1 MLIHSSFFFACLT
14 LASHVMG
21 PVQGQGSSRL
31 KLTVLS
37 EDRLQMTWK
46 ETEENAS
53 GYKVQVKPMAGDSEQ
68 EVMLKTKTPK
78 ATVGGLSP
86 TKAYT
91 LHIYV
96 LSGSQEALF
105 AKRKFVIQELKNIS
119 QARNTQRNTATSAG
133 KSITPLRNTATKH
146 IPAAKTTSP
155 VPSEAP
161 TQTAKGRPEKKRQK
175 AAIIKGS
182 GESPQSKPNTE
193 LSVTET
199 PTTLKTTQRSPTKS
213 ERGDLGKEK
222 HTKETLKR
230 GPQFQCD
237 TSVITD
243 IVLLVDGSWS
253 IGRNNFRLV
262 REFLSSMISPF
273 DIAQDKIRIGLSQYS
288 SDPRTEWNLNT
299 YVTRDEVLEAVRN
312 LRYKGGNTFT
322 GLALSH
328 VLEQNLKPEAGA
340 RLDAVKLVILLTDGK
355 SQDDANLSAQSMKN
369 MGIEIFAIGVK
380 NADEAELRQVASEPL
395 ELTVYNVLD
404 FPLLGSLVSRL
415 TQVLC
420 ARIKEKRMS
429 ENTGGPG
436 KAVSI
441 NTGPHLSPT
450 NLIISEVTS
459 RSMHLTWNPPLR
471 PPKRY
476 RIVYYPSRGGN
487 PKEVVLDGTVSS
499 AQLVNLTSH
508 TEYLISV
515 FPIYENAIGDGL
527 RGITSTSASP
537 PLSLRVS
544 DVSHNSLRLSW
555 QPASG
560 ATQYLVLCSAAPN
573 GAEDD
578 TQEVKVEQ
586 PEVLLDGLSPS
597 TEYSVAVYAMFGE
610 EASDPANIYET
621 TLALSPPRHLS
632 FSEISHGSVKV
643 SWEAA
648 SRDVRAHRVTYI
660 SSRGS
665 NAGEV
670 EVPSSASSTVL
681 KPLSSL
687 TQYFIRVSSIY
698 KEGDS
703 FPLTGNVTTLKVPPP
718 GGLKVIELPGNNAQL
733 QWEAAP
739 AFDVV
744 VYQIKWN
751 ALGEGNSQELSVAGN
766 LAAASLPGLK
776 KNTEYQISIWAY
788 YKDGARSD
796 TVSILHR
803 PTSQSP
809 PTNLVIDSETPNS
822 LQLHWRPPDSHVQY
836 YRVTYAPES
845 DDSAQRTI
853 MVSAKSSGVTLQS
866 LLPDTAYK
874 VMVSAVHDSGESNAV
889 SAIGQT
895 ASALAKLPSTRR
907 FVPFKTEACPILSST
922 EGSVQGFDMME
933 AFGLVEKKYAS
944 IKGVAMEPYVF
955 SRTRTYTLFRDI
967 QLTRRTSEVLLPG
980 IPSVHTISILL
991 RLLPE
996 TPKEPFAVWQITDE
1010 DFQPLLGV
1018 ILDSSKKSLTY
1029 FNHDYKAEL
1038 QEVTFDQQEVK
1049 KIFYGSFHKVHVAV
1063 GHFRVKLYLDCK
1075 KIAEKPINAMG
1086 STSTDG
1092 FIMLGKLTRT
1102 RGPRSGSA
1110 AFQLQSLQIVCSGL
1124 WAEEDRCCDLPAMR
1138 NEETCPTLTPS
1149 CTCTSGIPGLPGPPG
1164 PPGSPGRR
1172 GPQGE
1177 QGEPGPK
1184 GEPGPP
1190 GQVGPEGPGG
1200 QQGSPGSQGITVQG
1214 PVGPPG
1220 IKGEKGDTGSPG
1232 MQGIPGAQGSPG
1244 RDGIQGA
1251 KGVRGLEGTAGPPG
1265 PPGPRGFQGITG
1277 SRGSSGER
1285 GPPGDVGPTGLPGPK
1300 GERGEKGEPQSLAT
1314 IYQLVSQACEQMIQT
1329 HVLKFDTFIHE
1340 NTRKPVP
1347 VWEDTL
1353 KPGKSGPPGLP
1364 GTSGI
1369 RGERGEDGIEG
1380 QPGKDGYPGERGGP
1394 GPKGEKGMAGASKEG
1409 VQGPKGRAGP
1419 PGEQVIGNP
1428 GPKGSPGSTGP
1439 PGFPGA
1445 GGHPGE
1451 PGYPG
1456 DCDNSGCYRASTR
1469 GRGTGSG
1476 LLLKD
1481 IFTLCQMNL
1490 CFFT

>member
-1 MLIHSSFFFACLT
+1 MLSPRSFLFACIT
-14 LASHVMG
+14 LASHVIG
-21 PVQGQGSSRL
+21 HVHGQGPNRL

-37 EDRLQMTWK
+37 EDRLQMKWK
-46 ETEENAS
+46 ATEGNTN
-53 GYKVQVKPMAGDSEQ
+53 GYKVQVKPMAGDPEQ

-86 TKAYT
+86 TKEYT
-91 LHIYV
+91 LQIYV
-96 LSGSQEALF
+96 LNGSQEALF
-105 AKRKFVIQELKNIS
+105 AKRKFVIQELKNVS
-119 QARNTQRNTATSAG
+119 QARNTRRNTATSPG
-133 KSITPLRNTATKH
+133 NSITPLRNTATEH

-155 VPSEAP
+155 APSEAS
-161 TQTAKGRPEKKRQK
+161 TQTAKDRPEKRRQK
-175 AAIIKGS
+175 ATVSKGS
-182 GESPQSKPNTE
+182 SETLGRKPNTKFG
-193 LSVTET
+193 VTET
-199 PTTLKTTQRSPTKS
+199 LTVLKTTLRSPTKS
-213 ERGDLGKEK
+213 ERGDLGQGK

-230 GPQFQCD
+230 GPQFRCD
-237 TSVITD
+237 TSATTD

-253 IGRNNFRLV
+253 IGRSNFKLI
-262 REFLSSMISPF
+262 REFLSTLVSPF
-273 DIAQDKIRIGLSQYS
+273 SIARDKIRIGLSQYS

-340 RLDAVKLVILLTDGK
+340 RSDAVKLVILLTDGK
-355 SQDDANLSAQSMKN
+355 SQDDANQSAQTLKN

-404 FPLLGSLVSRL
+404 FPLLSSLVSRL
-415 TQVLC
+415 TRVLC
-420 ARIKEKRMS
+420 TRIKEKRKS
-429 ENTGGPG
+429 ENSGSSV
-436 KAVSI
+436 KAVLA

-450 NLIISEVTS
+450 NLMISEVTS
-459 RSMHLTWNPPLR
+459 RSMHLSWTPPLR
-471 PPKRY
+471 PPKKY
-476 RIVYYPSRGGN
+476 RIVYYPSSEGT
-487 PKEVVLDGTVSS
+487 PKEVVLDGSASS
-499 AQLVNLTSH
+499 TQLVNLTSH
-508 TEYLISV
+508 TEYLVSV
-515 FPIYENAIGDGL
+515 FPIYENAVGDGL
-527 RGITSTSASP
+527 RGITWTSLSP
-537 PLSLRVS
+537 PLSLRAS
-544 DVSHNSLRLSW
+544 EVSHNHLRLSW

-578 TQEVKVEQ
+578 TKEVKVEQ

-597 TEYSVAVYAMFGE
+597 TEYSVAVYAMYGE
-610 EASDPANIYET
+610 EASDPASIQET

-632 FSEISHGSVKV
+632 FSEVSHGSVKV
-643 SWEAA
+643 SWAAA
-648 SRDVRAHRVTYI
+648 SRAVRAHRVTYN

-681 KPLSSL
+681 RPLSSL
-687 TQYFIRVSSIY
+687 TQYFINVSSIY
-698 KEGDS
+698 NEGES

-718 GGLKVIELPGNNAQL
+718 SDLKVAELSGNNVQL
-733 QWEAAP
+733 QWEAA
-739 AFDVV
+739 AASDVL

-751 ALGEGNSQELSVAGN
+751 ASGEESSQELSVAGN
-766 LAAASLPGLK
+766 LAVASLPGLK

-803 PTSQSP
+803 TTSQSP

-822 LQLHWRPPDSHVQY
+822 LQVHWRPPGGHIQY

-845 DDSAQRTI
+845 DDSAQQTI
-853 MVSAKSSGVTLQS
+853 MVSGKSSGVTLQS
-866 LLPDTAYK
+866 LLPNTEYK
-874 VMVSAVHDSGESNAV
+874 VMVSAVHDTGESDVV
-889 SAIGQT
+889 STIGQT
-895 ASALAKLPSTRR
+895 ASASAKLPSAQGSG
-907 FVPFKTEACPILSST
+907 PFQTEACPTISST
-922 EGSVQGFDMME
+922 EGSLQGFDMME
-933 AFGLVEKKYAS
+933 AFGLVEKEYAS

-955 SRTRTYTLFRDI
+955 SGTRTYTLFRDI
-967 QLTRRTSEVLLPG
+967 QLTQRTSEVLLSG
-980 IPSVHTISILL
+980 IPSAHTISILL

-996 TPKEPFAVWQITDE
+996 APKEPFAVWQLTDE

-1029 FNHDYKAEL
+1029 FNHDYKADL

-1049 KIFYGSFHKVHVAV
+1049 KIFYGSFHKVHIAV
-1063 GHFRVKLYLDCK
+1063 SRFRIKLYLDCK
-1075 KIAEKPINAMG
+1075 KIAEKLINAMG
-1086 STSTDG
+1086 SVSTAG
-1092 FIMLGKLTRT
+1092 FIMLGKLTGT

-1110 AFQLQSLQIVCSGL
+1110 AFQLQSLQIVCSAS
-1124 WAEEDRCCDLPAMR
+1124 WAEEDRCCDLPALR

-1177 QGEPGPK
+1177 QGKPGPK

-1190 GQVGPEGPGG
+1190 GQAGPEGPGG

-1220 IKGEKGDTGSPG
+1220 IKGEKGDSGIPG
-1232 MQGIPGAQGSPG
+1232 MQGIPGAQGAPG

-1314 IYQLVSQACEQMIQT
+1314 IYQLVSQACEQMIQ
-1329 HVLKFDTFIHE
+1329 
-1340 NTRKPVP
+1340 R
-1347 VWEDTL
+1347 
-1353 KPGKSGPPGLP
+1353 GPPL
-1364 GTSGI
+1364 TSAGF
-1369 RGERGEDGIEG
+1369 GSD
-1380 QPGKDGYPGERGGP
+1380 
-1394 GPKGEKGMAGASKEG
+1394 PKS
-1409 VQGPKGRAGP
+1409 R
-1419 PGEQVIGNP
+1419 I
-1428 GPKGSPGSTGP
+1428 
-1439 PGFPGA
+1439 
-1445 GGHPGE
+1445 
-1451 PGYPG
+1451 
-1456 DCDNSGCYRASTR
+1456 
-1469 GRGTGSG
+1469 
-1476 LLLKD
+1476 L
-1481 IFTLCQMNL
+1481 
-1490 CFFT
+1490 

>member
-1 MLIHSSFFFACLT
+1 MLSHRSFLFACIT
-14 LASHVMG
+14 LASHVIG
-21 PVQGQGSSRL
+21 HVHGQGPNRL

-37 EDRLQMTWK
+37 EDRLQMKWK
-46 ETEENAS
+46 ATEGNTN
-53 GYKVQVKPMAGDSEQ
+53 GYKVQVKPMAGDPEQ

-86 TKAYT
+86 TKEYT
-91 LHIYV
+91 LQIYV
-96 LSGSQEALF
+96 LNGSQEALF
-105 AKRKFVIQELKNIS
+105 AKRKFVIQELKNVS
-119 QARNTQRNTATSAG
+119 QARNTRRNTATSPEN
-133 KSITPLRNTATKH
+133 SITPLRNTATEH

-155 VPSEAP
+155 APSEAS
-161 TQTAKGRPEKKRQK
+161 TQTARDRPEKRRQK
-175 AAIIKGS
+175 ATVSKGS
-182 GESPQSKPNTE
+182 SETLGRKPNTKF
-193 LSVTET
+193 SVTET
-199 PTTLKTTQRSPTKS
+199 LTVLKTTPRSPTKS
-213 ERGDLGKEK
+213 ERGDLGQGK

-230 GPQFQCD
+230 GPQFRCD
-237 TSVITD
+237 TSATTD

-253 IGRNNFRLV
+253 IGRSNFKLI
-262 REFLSSMISPF
+262 REFLSTLVSPF
-273 DIAQDKIRIGLSQYS
+273 SIARDKIRIGLSQYS

-340 RLDAVKLVILLTDGK
+340 RSDAVKLVILLTDGK
-355 SQDDANLSAQSMKN
+355 SQDDANQSAQTLKN

-404 FPLLGSLVSRL
+404 FPLLSSLVSRL
-415 TQVLC
+415 TRVLC
-420 ARIKEKRMS
+420 TRIKEKRKS
-429 ENTGGPG
+429 ENSGSSV
-436 KAVSI
+436 KAVSA

-450 NLIISEVTS
+450 NLMISEVTS
-459 RSMHLTWNPPLR
+459 RSMHLSWTPPLR
-471 PPKRY
+471 PPKKY
-476 RIVYYPSRGGN
+476 RIVYYPSSGGT
-487 PKEVVLDGTVSS
+487 PKEVVLDGSASS
-499 AQLVNLTSH
+499 TQLVNLTSH
-508 TEYLISV
+508 TEYLVSV
-515 FPIYENAIGDGL
+515 FPIYENAVGDGL
-527 RGITSTSASP
+527 RGITWTSLSP
-537 PLSLRVS
+537 PLSLRAS
-544 DVSHNSLRLSW
+544 EVSHNHLRLSW

-578 TQEVKVEQ
+578 TKEVKVEQ

-597 TEYSVAVYAMFGE
+597 TEYSVAVYAMYGE
-610 EASDPANIYET
+610 EASDPASIQET

-632 FSEISHGSVKV
+632 FSEVSHGSVKV
-643 SWEAA
+643 SWAAA
-648 SRDVRAHRVTYI
+648 SRAVRAHRVTYN

-681 KPLSSL
+681 RPLSSL
-687 TQYFIRVSSIY
+687 TQYFINVSSIY
-698 KEGDS
+698 NEGES

-718 GGLKVIELPGNNAQL
+718 SDLKVAELSGNNVQL
-733 QWEAAP
+733 QWEAA
-739 AFDVV
+739 AASDVL

-751 ALGEGNSQELSVAGN
+751 ASGEESSQELSVAGN
-766 LAAASLPGLK
+766 LAVASLPGLK

-803 PTSQSP
+803 TTSQSP

-822 LQLHWRPPDSHVQY
+822 LQVHWRPPGGHIQY

-845 DDSAQRTI
+845 DDSAQQTI
-853 MVSAKSSGVTLQS
+853 MVSGKSSGVTLQS
-866 LLPDTAYK
+866 LLPNTEYK
-874 VMVSAVHDSGESNAV
+874 VMVSAVHDTGESDVV
-889 SAIGQT
+889 STTGQT
-895 ASALAKLPSTRR
+895 ASASAKLPSAQGSG
-907 FVPFKTEACPILSST
+907 PFQTEACPTISST
-922 EGSVQGFDMME
+922 EGSLQGFDLME
-933 AFGLVEKKYAS
+933 AFGLVEKEYAS

-955 SRTRTYTLFRDI
+955 SGTRTYTLFRDI
-967 QLTRRTSEVLLPG
+967 QLTQRTSEVLLSG
-980 IPSVHTISILL
+980 IPSAHTISILL

-996 TPKEPFAVWQITDE
+996 APKEPFAVWQLTDE

-1029 FNHDYKAEL
+1029 FNHDYKADL

-1049 KIFYGSFHKVHVAV
+1049 KIFYGSFHKVHIAV
-1063 GHFRVKLYLDCK
+1063 SRFRIKLYLDCK
-1075 KIAEKPINAMG
+1075 KIAEKLINAMG
-1086 STSTDG
+1086 SVSTAG
-1092 FIMLGKLTRT
+1092 FIMLGKLTGT

-1110 AFQLQSLQIVCSGL
+1110 AFQLQSLQIVCSAS
-1124 WAEEDRCCDLPAMR
+1124 WAEEDRCCDLPALR

-1177 QGEPGPK
+1177 QGKPGPK

-1190 GQVGPEGPGG
+1190 GQAGPEGPGG

-1220 IKGEKGDTGSPG
+1220 IKGEKGDSGIPG
-1232 MQGIPGAQGSPG
+1232 MQGIPGAQGAPG

-1314 IYQLVSQACEQMIQT
+1314 IYQLVSQACEQMIQ
-1329 HVLKFDTFIHE
+1329 
-1340 NTRKPVP
+1340 R
-1347 VWEDTL
+1347 
-1353 KPGKSGPPGLP
+1353 
-1364 GTSGI
+1364 
-1369 RGERGEDGIEG
+1369 
-1380 QPGKDGYPGERGGP
+1380 GP
-1394 GPKGEKGMAGASKEG
+1394 GPKGEKGMAGARDEG
-1409 VQGPKGRAGP
+1409 VQGPRGRAGP
-1419 PGEQVIGNP
+1419 PGEQVIGDP
-1428 GPKGSPGSTGP
+1428 GLKGSPGSTGT

-1445 GGHPGE
+1445 RGHPGT

-1456 DCDNSGCYRASTR
+1456 GCDISGCYRASTR
-1469 GRGTGSG
+1469 
-1476 LLLKD
+1476 D
-1481 IFTLCQMNL
+1481 FIP
-1490 CFFT
+1490 